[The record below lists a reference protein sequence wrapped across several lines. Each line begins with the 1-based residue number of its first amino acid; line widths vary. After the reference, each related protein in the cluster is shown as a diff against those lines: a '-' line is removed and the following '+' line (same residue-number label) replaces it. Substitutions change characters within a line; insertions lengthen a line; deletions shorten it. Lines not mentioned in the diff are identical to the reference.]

1 MRILNGT
8 CETQL
13 AAEMLCLEHGARA
26 VGPDLAP
33 LPPPHAPWPLIAI
46 PPATKAAVPYSV
58 HYRPAVGVVFYT
70 RPANFD
76 VAAFV
81 HRIRALL
88 GASDAHLR
96 GYRACAA
103 SPAAVLRYKG
113 RAREGASTIIAGPR
127 APPTKLP
134 RVGVV
139 PARLLVFTPP
149 DHAVVP
155 RHWSVAAVFTWVFMP
170 IEVALKASL
179 EGYSSAANANA
190 LVAGL
195 VFDAAAI
202 LGAARVPRD
211 VDTITPTDLGCAS
224 LPAGFDPAP
233 ILLLCGPRAPG
244 ALVIDGATVTFA
256 GSYRNMRRQ
265 SAQDAAR
272 HALGVAALPV
282 MPWNEALA
290 AGDGRDTCIICHVP
304 LAGAVVVAR
313 QMRSAPNVHNR
324 MFPPGYTVGTDLNA
338 TVAFCRFCCPP
349 LECLRDHMHGVCA
362 RAIVPRTLAEAC
374 AAYPAYAPL
383 APLLTG
389 VVRAVPNVANAY
401 SLETKTYGEIV
412 LAGGTLG
419 AFPTVACPAIGAL
432 RLPAFPQLNLISVA
446 AIPAA
451 PV

>member
-58 HYRPAVGVVFYT
+58 HYRPAVGIVFYT
-70 RPANFD
+70 RPAGFD
-76 VAAFV
+76 VSAFV
-81 HRIRALL
+81 HRVRALL
-88 GASDAHLR
+88 ARASDAHLR

-127 APPTKLP
+127 APPVKLP
-134 RVGVV
+134 RAGGVV
-139 PARLLVFTPP
+139 PARLLLFTPP
-149 DHAVVP
+149 DHIVIP

-179 EGYSSAANANA
+179 EGYSGAANANA

-195 VFDAAAI
+195 VFDAASI
-202 LGAARVPRD
+202 LGAPLAPRD
-211 VDTITPTDLGCAS
+211 IDTLTPTDLGCVP

-233 ILLLCGPRAPG
+233 ILQLCGPRAPG

-265 SAQDAAR
+265 SAQDTATR
-272 HALGVAALPV
+272 ALEIAVLPV
-282 MPWNEALA
+282 MPWDEVKA
-290 AGDGRDTCIICHVP
+290 ADTCVICHVP
-304 LAGAVVVAR
+304 LAGTVVVAR
-313 QMRSAPNVHNR
+313 QMRSAPNLHNQ
-324 MFPPGYTVGTDLNA
+324 MFPPGYVVGQELNVA
-338 TVAFCRFCCPP
+338 VAFCRFCCPP
-349 LECLRDHMHGVCA
+349 MECLRVHMGGACV
-362 RAIVPRTLAEAC
+362 RAVVPRTLAEAC

-389 VVRAVPNVANAY
+389 VVHVIPNVANAY

-412 LAGGTLG
+412 LAGGALG
-419 AFPTVACPAIGAL
+419 AFPTIACPAVGAL
-432 RLPAFPQLNLISVA
+432 RLPAFSQLNLISVA
-446 AIPAA
+446 APIA
-451 PV
+451 PLVP